1 MRLFEIENNPKYVML
16 IGAPGSGKSTWTDNF
31 ISSSDEDWVV
41 LSTDKHIEDWADARG
56 LSYAEAFVH
65 PKFSF
70 KKDAQ
75 SKVNIGLRQ
84 ALNKNQN
91 IIWDQTNMTVNSRK
105 KKLRQIPD
113 NYETAAVAFDID
125 RDELTRRNEKRK
137 GETGK
142 TVPLKVI
149 DDMIASYQAPS
160 KSEGFD
166 TVHFVND

>member
-1 MRLFEIENNPKYVML
+1 MNLFKNTTNPKFIML
-16 IGAPGSGKSTWTDNF
+16 VGAPGSGKSTWINDF
-31 ISSSDEDWVV
+31 VSSNNEAWVV
-41 LSTDKHIEDWADARG
+41 LSTDKYIEAWAAARG

-70 KKDAQ
+70 KKDAL

-91 IIWDQTNMTVNSRK
+91 IIMDQTNMTVNSRK
-105 KKLRQIPD
+105 KKLSQIPD
-113 NYETAAVAFDID
+113 NYEKAAVVFDID
-125 RDELTRRNEKRK
+125 RDELTRRNDKRK

-149 DDMIASYQAPS
+149 NDMIESYETPS
-160 KSEGFD
+160 KSESFD
-166 TVHFVND
+166 TIHLINA